1 MARAESMRHGE
12 LYAAT
17 LTLQDQG
24 ASAEEIRQ
32 LREQAL
38 GSAAADALADLDRQ
52 QAAWQQR
59 LSDYAA
65 ERNRLRQS
73 GLNDSQLQAAIAEL
87 QASRFDERERLRVQA
102 LDPEL

>member
-1 MARAESMRHGE
+1 MRHGE

-17 LTLQDQG
+17 QTLQDQG